1 MEKSVTGKRGMFIVL
16 DGIDGS
22 GKSTQAK
29 LLEAWLKKRGEK
41 VLMMHEPS
49 SDSPLGKRIKRLVRE
64 RKKSISASKWVELF
78 SRERR
83 YQMKGL
89 KKALSEGKIVIS
101 DRYYYSTMA
110 YQLDEKRWKAYA
122 KKFVKPD
129 LALILDL
136 PIGEALKR
144 INKKNA
150 ERHLRIAV
158 FERALFLSEVK
169 AKFLMI
175 GKNFRE
181 AKVINSEKSPSAIFK
196 ELKSGVEKTIR

>member
-1 MEKSVTGKRGMFIVL
+1 MRGTFIVL

-22 GKSTQAK
+22 GKSTQAR
-29 LLEAWLKKRGEK
+29 LLEAWLRKRGEK
-41 VLMMHEPS
+41 VLMMHEPG
-49 SDSPLGKRIKRLVRE
+49 SDNPLGRRIKGLVRE

-83 YQMKGL
+83 YHMKGL
-89 KKALSEGKIVIS
+89 KKALSEGETVIS

-110 YQLDEKRWKAYA
+110 YQLDERRWKAYA
-122 KKFVKPD
+122 RKFIKPD

-136 PIGEALKR
+136 PIGQALKR

-158 FERALFLSEVK
+158 FERALLLSEVK

-175 GKNFRE
+175 GKKFGEVR
-181 AKVINSEKSPSAIFK
+181 VISSEKSPSAIFK
-196 ELKSGVEKTIR
+196 ELKSEVEKTIR